1 MEPSKLFSDY
11 ILETRAQMQLEL
23 ADLMKQFQEHRSEG
37 FIWHFCILPEKA
49 LAAMKALT
57 IAGID
62 YRTLESPKIHWFMV
76 QEADVKAARGLL

>member
-1 MEPSKLFSDY
+1 MEPSKLISDY
-11 ILETRAQMQLEL
+11 MLETRAQMQLEL
-23 ADLMKQFQEHRSEG
+23 ADFMKQFQGHRSEG

-62 YRTLESPKIHWFMV
+62 YRTVESPRIHWFMV
-76 QEADVKAARGLL
+76 QEADVKAVQGLL